1 MKKIYTIGREENC
14 DIVIPDNTDV
24 ISRLHATIRVEPN
37 NKMFLIDQSRNGTY
51 INGMK
56 MTSNVEIPITRK
68 DVVSFA
74 HIHEL
79 DWSLI
84 PKPEKN
90 WTKLILIALA
100 CVVTIIGIALAA
112 ITLLDKPDNRNKSD
126 GNAAVADTVD
136 KDSTSTDEGIG
147 LEAEDAITDAAQMQN
162 DTTENKKDSVEKNEV
177 KKKVVQSKKKEKEKE
192 KAEDTNST
200 ESEEIYNPIY

>member
-14 DIVIPDNTDV
+14 DIVISDSTDV
-24 ISRLHATIRVEPN
+24 ISRLHATIRVEAN
-37 NKMFLIDQSRNGTY
+37 DKMFLIDQSRNGTY

-68 DVVSFA
+68 DVISFA

-90 WTKLILIALA
+90 WTKSILIALVCIA
-100 CVVTIIGIALAA
+100 AVIGITLAA
-112 ITLLDKPDNRNKSD
+112 MTLLDKPKNSGKSGD
-126 GNAAVADTVD
+126 KTTVADSVNKDTALTEVEQKTETTV
-136 KDSTSTDEGIG
+136 SVS
-147 LEAEDAITDAAQMQN
+147 
-162 DTTENKKDSVEKNEV
+162 DTIQIPESPV
-177 KKKVVQSKKKEKEKE
+177 KKKNETNDKNKGSKVKTKKEDQEIK
-192 KAEDTNST
+192 DTIKPI
-200 ESEEIYNPIY
+200 EEETYNPIY